1 MAEEITYAD
10 LRFYDSRCVSISQ
23 TLEKNTEGISS
34 DRNNNSC
41 RCQKKTYI
49 IIGILI
55 VILLLA
61 LLTMAILLLKT
72 SEKQKYYQ
80 SRIKSISQMLAIVKN
95 ELCIKNEDEQK
106 GSCLLCPMNWVLIQK
121 KCYYMLDK
129 MLSWQESQSFCES
142 QNSSLIMPKSLEE
155 RKFITCNFQRSYAEN
170 LWIGLTCSL
179 KLNERWLWLDNTA
192 YIIFPSQCK
201 EIKCASFDYDIRLAT
216 PCSTRLKTICQRLPV
231 NLPSI
236 N

>member
-61 LLTMAILLLKT
+61 LLTMAIL
-72 SEKQKYYQ
+72 
-80 SRIKSISQMLAIVKN
+80 R
-95 ELCIKNEDEQK
+95 
-106 GSCLLCPMNWVLIQK
+106 SCLLCPMNWVLIQK